1 LLFFLRFMRIL
12 MQYFFRCV
20 ALCVLGFSALNVLA
34 GDMAECA
41 KIEDKEKRNYCM
53 ASYAASGT
61 YCDMIKSYEMRRDCM
76 SKVVQKQ
83 RELSYKVVR
92 KTKPPEEE
100 AK

>member
-1 LLFFLRFMRIL
+1 MRYLFKNIAFALWG
-12 MQYFFRCV
+12 FFACH
-20 ALCVLGFSALNVLA
+20 AWA

-41 KIEDKEKRNYCM
+41 KIEDKDKRNYCM

-76 SKVVQKQ
+76 FRVVKKQ
-83 RELSYKVVR
+83 RELSYKVV
-92 KTKPPEEE
+92 TKPKPTEEE